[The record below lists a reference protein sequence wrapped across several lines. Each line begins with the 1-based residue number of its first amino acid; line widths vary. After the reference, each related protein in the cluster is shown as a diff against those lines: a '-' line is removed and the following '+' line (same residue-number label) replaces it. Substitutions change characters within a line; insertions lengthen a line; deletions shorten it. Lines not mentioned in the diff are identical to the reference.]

1 MPAIRLLNLLNI
13 LRKLPP
19 LSELSGD
26 QERMLFALRE
36 LYEQKESLS
45 VRDVYGLIASQSA
58 TTSFRQLVALKEAG
72 LVDIAVSATDRRLR
86 VVTFTQKAEDFFRTL
101 N

>member
-45 VRDVYGLIASQSA
+45 VSDVYGLIASQSA